1 MKHLSPLI
9 FFAVALY
16 SNIATGEYSV
26 NPFGGSN
33 KTDIKAE
40 KYIMESTKF
49 DCVVESI
56 GKHVFRIV
64 LHKHNTRADANKVIE
79 VVRRSWIKKHVQDT
93 GYGEFKVYFDN
104 SHVIRIPPRKL

>member
-1 MKHLSPLI
+1 MYLPSTTSKPHRGIRLSLLL

-16 SNIATGEYSV
+16 SGIANGEYAV
-26 NPFGGSN
+26 NPFGDSN

-40 KYIMESTKF
+40 KYIMESTQF

-64 LHKHNTRADANKVIE
+64 LHKHNTRADTNKVE
-79 VVRRSWIKKHVQDT
+79 LSVQSR
-93 GYGEFKVYFDN
+93 Y
-104 SHVIRIPPRKL
+104 LQL